1 MMFTMLKKNHAM
13 LEEDERRN
21 IDFIFDYDYALR
33 ILLCC
38 NFSVSS
44 GGNKVFQAF
53 MLFSHSLFAVRY
65 FPNLCPMST
74 AVTET
79 DGLMEI
85 ASRILNG

>member
-1 MMFTMLKKNHAM
+1 MLKKNHAM

-53 MLFSHSLFAVRY
+53 TLLSPLLFAISY
-65 FPNLCPMST
+65 FT
-74 AVTET
+74 AT
-79 DGLMEI
+79 DDVINCKLSSSLVQTGEQYI
-85 ASRILNG
+85 ASG